1 MCRGWD
7 DQRIDDLI
15 CSMIEPGPS
24 GVTISDNA
32 FSRFETDTKA
42 MTVVHQSR
50 DELRQNVH
58 SCLDL
63 SPIVIGRH

>member
-1 MCRGWD
+1 MSRGWD

-32 FSRFETDTKA
+32 FSRFETETKE
-42 MTVVHQSR
+42 MNVQSI
-50 DELRQNVH
+50 
-58 SCLDL
+58 DL
-63 SPIVIGRH
+63 VMNCGRAFILVSIFRRS